1 MNSMIR
7 YILTRIL
14 FLFITLFIVFT
25 MLFVVARFAEL
36 ERMEVLNFT
45 EIPLMEKTK
54 IVFNDYVTY
63 VKNIASDW
71 DWGTDARG
79 RDGWSELQRRMDL
92 TLRLNIFAFFFYTG
106 FGVILGVLGALY
118 KGSLFDRILNLVFLV
133 FSSIPAYVMIMI
145 LILYFG
151 YNLGWFPPQEPPPSR
166 GLFIGL
172 KGMVIPVLAISSYA
186 LVQVAQLIRG
196 EMTDAFNSDY
206 IQLLKTK
213 GLNQRQIV
221 LRHLIKHSMVPVMTS
236 IVPIMLYVLGS
247 SFIVE
252 RVYNIQGLSNW
263 LLTSLMGSSGNVY
276 YVSVTLPP
284 MVLVGTFLTG
294 LVLLVGLIVDI
305 VYGLLDPRIT
315 MGGKKSKMD

>member
-1 MNSMIR
+1 MKTMVR

-14 FLFITLFIVFT
+14 LLLVTLFIVFT

-45 EIPLMEKTK
+45 EIPFMEKID
-54 IVFNDYVTY
+54 IVFKDYVTY
-63 VKNIASDW
+63 VKNIASNW
-71 DWGTDARG
+71 DWGTDAYG
-79 RDGWSELQRRMDL
+79 RDGWSELLRRMDL
-92 TLRLNIFAFFFYTG
+92 TLRLNLIAFFFYTG
-106 FGVILGVLGALY
+106 FGVILGVLGAMY
-118 KGSLFDRILNLVFLV
+118 KGSLFDRVLNLVFLV

-151 YNLGWFPPQEPPPSR
+151 YHLEWFPPQEPPPSR

-172 KGMVIPVLAISSYA
+172 KGMIIPVFAISSYA

-206 IQLLKTK
+206 IKLLKTK

-221 LRHLIKHSMVPVMTS
+221 MRHLLKHSIIPVMTS
-236 IVPIMLYVLGS
+236 IGPIMLYVLGS

-252 RVYNIQGLSNW
+252 RVYSIQGLSNW
-263 LLTSLMGSSGNVY
+263 LLTSLFGSSGNVY

-284 MVLVGTFLTG
+284 MVLIGTFLTG

-305 VYGLLDPRIT
+305 GYGLMDPRIT
-315 MGGKKSKMD
+315 MGAKKSKMD

>member
-1 MNSMIR
+1 MIR
-7 YILTRIL
+7 YIFTRIL
-14 FLFITLFIVFT
+14 FLFATLFVVFT
-25 MLFVVARFAEL
+25 MLFIVARFSEL
-36 ERMEVLNFT
+36 ERIEVLTFT
-45 EIPLMEKTK
+45 DIPLKEKMK
-54 IVFNDYVTY
+54 IVYQDYQTY
-63 VKNIASDW
+63 VKNIVSDW
-71 DWGTDARG
+71 DWGTDNRG
-79 RDGWSELQRRMDL
+79 RDGWSELKRRMNL
-92 TLRLNIFAFFFYTG
+92 TLRLNVFAFFFYTG
-106 FGVILGVLGALY
+106 FGVILGVLGAMY
-118 KGSLFDRILNLVFLV
+118 KGSLFDKVLNLVFLV

-172 KGMVIPVLAISSYA
+172 KGMIIPVFAVSSYA
-186 LVQVAQLIRG
+186 LVQVAQLIRS
-196 EMTDAFNSDY
+196 EMTEAFDSDY
-206 IQLLKTK
+206 LQLLKTK

-221 LRHLIKHSMVPVMTS
+221 FHHLLKHSVIPVMTS

-263 LLTSLMGSSGNVY
+263 LLASLFGQSGNVF

-294 LVLLVGLIVDI
+294 LVLLAGLIVDI
-305 VYGLLDPRIT
+305 AYGLLDPRIT
-315 MGGKKSKMD
+315 MGAKKSQMD